1 MTVLTTTY
9 KYSYF
14 MFFER
19 SESFKKKQNR
29 FCEGFRKNL
38 KVRNSEFVKK
48 VTYLA

>member
-19 SESFKKKQNR
+19 SESFKKKQNK
-29 FCEGFRKNL
+29 FCEEFWKKL
-38 KVRNSEFVKK
+38 KVTNS
-48 VTYLA
+48 